1 MEEQQRRE
9 QTRRAME
16 EQRARMQEQQ
26 RQQQEELRLK
36 REAEMKARQEQL
48 QKQREA
54 EEKRKQEQKS
64 LLSIRRVIQKV
75 RMATIETFEPAQ
87 KELEEILATELV
99 NCGTQ
104 QQTIKEECDRIVE
117 QAKTRVDALLEVK
130 RKEQEKKEAEEKK
143 RKEQEEKAQ
152 AFIKEL
158 TGLVETAEADSKKLE
173 EEAAP
178 FELDKKEAER
188 SKLEADKVK
197 EVASAIEVSG
207 TAAKAAANACT
218 QYILDKGPDMKDSM
232 AITPVGAGAVAST
245 VQAEVKKS
253 LAELLQRIN
262 VCGKKADSLLREAKD
277 KKEQAAL
284 FAVAKKK
291 NEEIEALFKKYDKD
305 KDEALSQAEAQAYA
319 KSELKFP
326 VDKAT
331 VEKIWKCAVEPG
343 SKGISKDNIHL
354 LHTSV
359 GIAKELQRDKKRKA
373 AREAKEKFISGLQ
386 DKLSEKVAGVAKSV
400 TGLEQ
405 KIADVEKAVA
415 PLLSKVKATPVPEM
429 VKEADACDKLIKSV
443 AGQVSQVNQ
452 KVIAI
457 PQGFDKKYED
467 DLREA
472 IKDKTKS
479 LELRM
484 KRSDMRL
491 TRATNLSTC
500 YREKAAR
507 KTADSTQEVRDFAL
521 KLARQHAKLNSLT
534 IEELFS
540 KINSKSDG
548 KLDKTQFQAFFD
560 SIDHE
565 IKEETEKVTEK
576 PAETAEATKKSEE
589 KPAEASEAAETTET
603 TEAAKGEADAPASA
617 EPEKKEP
624 EKKEPEKK
632 EPEKKVPKVDLTS
645 EALSSLFSSLLEKNS
660 KTLSQ
665 DVFRRF
671 MKVYFKVVQDTLLTK
686 EIELTGS
693 EPVRQIKVNEILEPL
708 GEPQEETTAK
718 VMRVKVKAMSDGAEG
733 WATLTSN
740 QKKPMLEEVGPFFKT
755 LVSASLTDSFED
767 ATPKEGAPKLKEG
780 SVLEVLEWPKKHEES
795 ELTRMQVKVRVTG
808 AVGWLTQK
816 TKEGEILADVL

>member
-9 QTRRAME
+9 ATRRQME

-26 RQQQEELRLK
+26 RKQQEELRLK
-36 REAEMKARQEQL
+36 REAEMKARQEML

-64 LLSIRRVIQKV
+64 LLGIRRVIQEV
-75 RMATIETFEPAQ
+75 RMATIESFEPAQ
-87 KELEEILATELV
+87 QKLNEIMASDLG

-104 QQTIKEECDRIVE
+104 AQTIKEECDRIVE
-117 QAKTRVDALLEVK
+117 QAKTRVDALIEVK
-130 RKEQEKKEAEEKK
+130 KKEQEKKEAEEKK

-152 AFIKEL
+152 AFIKDL
-158 TGLVETAEADSKKLE
+158 TELVETAETSSKKLE
-173 EEAAP
+173 EDAAP
-178 FELDKKEAER
+178 FELDKKEEER
-188 SKLEADKVK
+188 TKLESAKVK
-197 EVASAIEVSG
+197 EVASAIEASA
-207 TAAKAAANACT
+207 TDAKAAANACT
-218 QYILDKGPDMKDSM
+218 QYILDKGPDMKDAM
-232 AITPVGAGAVAST
+232 AFTPTPLGAGAVQST
-245 VQAEVKKS
+245 VNAEVKKS

-262 VCGKKADSLLREAKD
+262 VCGKKADSLLKEAKD
-277 KKEQAAL
+277 KKEEAAR

-291 NEEIEALFKKYDKD
+291 NEEIDAIFKKYDKD
-305 KDEALSQAEAQAYA
+305 KDEALSQAEATAYA

-326 VDKAT
+326 VDKAGM
-331 VEKIWKCAVEPG
+331 EKIWRCAVEPG
-343 SKGISKDNIHL
+343 AKGICKDNFHL
-354 LHTSV
+354 LNTSV

-373 AREAKEKFISGLQ
+373 AREAKEKYISGLQ
-386 DKLSEKVAGVAKSV
+386 DKLAEKVAGVAKNV
-400 TGLEQ
+400 TGLEA
-405 KIADVEKAVA
+405 KIAEVEKAVA
-415 PLLSKVKATPVPEM
+415 PLLSKVKATPVSDM

-443 AGQVSQVNQ
+443 VGKVSEVNQ

-467 DLREA
+467 DLKAA
-472 IKDKTKS
+472 IRDQTKP

-491 TRATNLSTC
+491 TRATNLSSC

-507 KTADSTQEVRDFAL
+507 KTADSVREVRDFAL

-534 IEELFS
+534 IDELFS
-540 KINSKSDG
+540 KINSKGDG
-548 KLDKTQFQAFFD
+548 KLDKVQFQAFFD

-565 IKEETEKVTEK
+565 IKEEAEKVAEK
-576 PAETAEATKKSEE
+576 PAEAEATEGSAEKSEE
-589 KPAEASEAAETTET
+589 KPAEATESSAEKPAE
-603 TEAAKGEADAPASA
+603 ASA

-624 EKKEPEKK
+624 EQKEPEKK
-632 EPEKKVPKVDLTS
+632 EPEKKVPKVDLTP
-645 EALSSLFSSLLEKNS
+645 EALSSLFSSLLEAKS

-671 MKVYFKVVQDTLLTK
+671 MKVYFKVVQDTPLTK
-686 EIELTGS
+686 EIEIAGS
-693 EPVRQIKVNEILEPL
+693 EAVRQVKANEVLEPL

-718 VMRVKVKAMSDGAEG
+718 VMRVKVKALSDGAEG

-755 LVSASLTDSFED
+755 LISASLTDSFED
-767 ATPKEGAPKLKEG
+767 ATPKESVPKLNEG
-780 SVLEVLEWPKKHEES
+780 VVLEVLEWPKKHEES

-816 TKEGEILADVL
+816 TKEGVTLADIL